1 MIANAN
7 EAPAYCGEKGHTA
20 SEIPFFAGFISSYGA
35 PNRLQFLRNRGI
47 QVEILK
53 LIGVVIVI
61 VGFLIKWDTIA
72 TVVLAGIVTGMV
84 SGMSFMEIL
93 DVLGSAFI
101 TQRTATLFVLT
112 LPVIGICE
120 RYGLKDKAVDFIHK
134 AKKITAG
141 KIISIYMVIRSAAAI
156 MSLQLGGHPQF
167 IRPLIE
173 PMANAAATTEFG
185 PLKEKTTDKIKG
197 FAASAENYGNFFAQ
211 NCFMG
216 SPGVL
221 LIVSTLVEQGQE
233 VTPPQI
239 VMMSIPIAVA
249 ALIVSF
255 THYYLLDRS
264 LRKEYAP
271 VNAAKVT
278 ASGREG
284 EK

>member
-1 MIANAN
+1 M
-7 EAPAYCGEKGHTA
+7 
-20 SEIPFFAGFISSYGA
+20 
-35 PNRLQFLRNRGI
+35 
-47 QVEILK
+47 EILK

-61 VGFLIKWDTIA
+61 VGFIIKWDTIA
-72 TVVLAGIVTGMV
+72 TVVLAGIVTGFI

-101 TQRTATLFVLT
+101 TQRTATLFVLS

-120 RYGLKDKAVDFIHK
+120 RYGLKDKAVDFIQK
-134 AKKITAG
+134 AKNITAG
-141 KIISIYMVIRSAAAI
+141 KIISIYMVIRSAAAV

-173 PMANAAATTEFG
+173 PMANAAATTKFG

-216 SPGVL
+216 APGVL

-239 VMMSIPIAVA
+239 VMMTIPITVA

-255 THYYLLDRS
+255 AHYYLLDRS
-264 LRKEYAP
+264 LKKEYAK
-271 VNAAKVT
+271 VNTTEPETDGQEDVK
-278 ASGREG
+278 
-284 EK
+284 